1 MPLTGYCIEVKSE
14 ARIEAYADDVFS
26 QVMRVGFDVPGFA
39 LLSFQQPV
47 PPKSIRRAMVELRR
61 RLSSMLLQSRGCSLN
76 YLSMGRFDQQNT
88 TKFHLDGS
96 PDEAI
101 LMLGYEPSRVRS
113 RLFMADYS
121 KCAHAM
127 GLTPREFLD
136 HHNPMFAAG
145 AKMLEPYITQIECFN
160 PAFAQIV
167 VINNSSRAMDG
178 VGLQGVMHQ
187 AIIDTPDSA
196 LQRVVNST
204 MMSVASGEIEPRS
217 TAEQDV
223 FIESDE
229 ISRPV
234 KYQ

>member
-1 MPLTGYCIEVKSE
+1 MPQTGYCIDVESE
-14 ARIEAYADDVFS
+14 SRIDAYAEDVFF
-26 QVMRVGFDVPGFA
+26 QVMRTGFDAPGFA

-47 PPKSIRRAMVELRR
+47 LPRDLRRAMVELKRH
-61 RLSSMLLQSRGCSLN
+61 LSSMLLQWRGCTLN

-96 PDEAI
+96 PEEAI

-113 RLFMADYS
+113 RLFMADYA

-136 HHNPMFAAG
+136 NHNPMFAAG
-145 AKMLEPYITQIECFN
+145 AKLLEPYIAQVECFN
-160 PAFAQIV
+160 PALPQIV
-167 VINNSSRAMDG
+167 VINNSSRALDG
-178 VGLQGVMHQ
+178 IGLQGVMHQ
-187 AIIDTPDSA
+187 AIIDTPDA
-196 LQRVVNST
+196 AQQRVVNST

-217 TAEQDV
+217 AAEQDV

-229 ISRPV
+229 ISRSV
-234 KYQ
+234 KY